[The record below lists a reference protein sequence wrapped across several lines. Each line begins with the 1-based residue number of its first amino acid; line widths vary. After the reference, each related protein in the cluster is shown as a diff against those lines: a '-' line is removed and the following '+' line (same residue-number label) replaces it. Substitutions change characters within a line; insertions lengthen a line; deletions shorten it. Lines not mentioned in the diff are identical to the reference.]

1 MNTRDFTADL
11 AALACFHDPED
22 RRASRILAAVV
33 LGWSQLKAEEDPTFF
48 IDGGAVVVG
57 GEHVVLVPAWRE
69 SLRFVEAA
77 LRAHACGGIRVSGFA
92 DRNTVLAL
100 LRTLRSSVAP
110 GAVADLVRTFERNGG
125 AGMEF
130 VPPRAVG
137 PYAERATWSTWR
149 ALLRGA
155 DRGPTL
161 QSLIERMEQD
171 SDPFARAVATLP
183 RLPQHPAAGVV
194 GRALVLGRH
203 LGLPRAP
210 LLDLGMAAFDAELPG
225 VNPPLRVDRTY
236 ARTLLARRALRR
248 DEKPH
253 IFSRILGVAREL
265 DLAVRAEGPRR
276 LTPHAAVARLQADA
290 GRKLDPLLVGA
301 LVGAVGVW
309 PIGTTV
315 LLSGGE
321 VAVVYALAAH
331 AGQVSRPAVRVVI
344 DRNGVRVRAG
354 ETIDL
359 SLLAWSRT
367 QIVASLDPEAVGIH
381 LDHVLAP

>member
-1 MNTRDFTADL
+1 MNARDFAADL

-33 LGWSQLKAEEDPTFF
+33 LGWSQLKAKEDPTLF
-48 IDGGAVVVG
+48 IDGGALVIG
-57 GEHVVLVPAWRE
+57 GEHVTLLPAWRE

-77 LRAHACGGIRVSGFA
+77 LKAHGCGGVRVTGFA

-100 LRTLRSSVAP
+100 LRSLRSSVAP
-110 GAVADLVRTFERNGG
+110 GSVSDLVRTFERNGG
-125 AGMEF
+125 AAMEF
-130 VPPRAVG
+130 VAPLSAAPF
-137 PYAERATWSTWR
+137 AERATWETWR
-149 ALLRGA
+149 ALLHGA
-155 DRGPTL
+155 DRAAAL

-171 SDPFARAVATLP
+171 PDPFARAVATLP
-183 RLPQHPAAGVV
+183 GRPLHPAAGVA
-194 GRALVLGRH
+194 GRALLLGRH
-203 LGLPRAP
+203 LGLARGP
-210 LLDLGMAAFDAELPG
+210 LLDLGIAAFELEAPG
-225 VNPPLRVDRTY
+225 HAPPRRVDRTY
-236 ARTLLARRALRR
+236 ARTLLAGRALRR

-253 IFSRILGVAREL
+253 IFARILSVAREL
-265 DLAVRAEGPRR
+265 DLAIRADGPRR

-290 GRKLDPLLVGA
+290 GRKLDPLLVAA

-331 AGQVSRPAVRVVI
+331 AGQVSRPTIRMVI
-344 DRNGVRVRAG
+344 DRQGVRCQNG

-367 QIVASLDPEAVGIH
+367 QIVASLDPEAVGIR
-381 LDHVLAP
+381 LDRVLAP